1 MTSSLLRRAIALFS
15 LCFAGMVP
23 VHAAEGGQA
32 ILHLLDYVAA
42 EYPQWVKNGAVLNE
56 SEYAEQVE
64 FSENARTLI
73 TKLDAGP
80 ERDRLQQQAQALV
93 VAVRNK
99 QEGTQVTSLANGLK
113 TSLIGAYKL
122 EVSPR
127 RIPDP
132 TIATALY
139 AARCASCHGADGRGD
154 GPAAAAL
161 DPKPSNFRD
170 AARQGRRSVYSLY
183 STITLGVDGT
193 SMAAHAD
200 LSDEQRWALA
210 FQVSNLLFE
219 PALAAAGSKLWTE
232 GKGHDAFR
240 NLADV
245 VLATPADTTARHGEV
260 GTAVLAHLRA
270 NPGAVQAAATPLDYA
285 IRALGESLTAYREG
299 DSKLA
304 YELAVS
310 AYLEGF
316 ELVEGSLEG
325 IEHGLKARVEA
336 KMIGFRNT
344 IKTGGPVATLE
355 AQHQDLVGTLSDARS
370 RLAGGE
376 VSPQAQFV
384 SSLVIILREGLEA
397 ILVLAGMAAFLKR
410 TGRQGGLPYL
420 HGGWIAALVLGVITW
435 WIATAIIEVS
445 GAQREVTEGVT
456 ALIASAMLLYV
467 GFWLHSR
474 VSGQRWNA
482 FIKNQVS
489 GALGKGTLWGLTAIS
504 FLAVYREVFE
514 TVLFYQ
520 ALIAQGGALPVLAG
534 FGIGCL
540 LLVGLA
546 VLIIRYSAKLPLGV
560 FFGVSSVLLAAMAVI
575 FAGQGVA
582 ALQAAGRLPADP
594 VDGPTLPLLGIYP
607 NAQGLVLQLVLV
619 VFIVIAYLYTTK
631 LPPKPPKPA

>member
-219 PALAAAGSKLWTE
+219 PALAAAGS
-232 GKGHDAFR
+232 
-240 NLADV
+240 
-245 VLATPADTTARHGEV
+245 
-260 GTAVLAHLRA
+260 
-270 NPGAVQAAATPLDYA
+270 
-285 IRALGESLTAYREG
+285 
-299 DSKLA
+299 
-304 YELAVS
+304 
-310 AYLEGF
+310 
-316 ELVEGSLEG
+316 
-325 IEHGLKARVEA
+325 
-336 KMIGFRNT
+336 
-344 IKTGGPVATLE
+344 
-355 AQHQDLVGTLSDARS
+355 
-370 RLAGGE
+370 
-376 VSPQAQFV
+376 
-384 SSLVIILREGLEA
+384 
-397 ILVLAGMAAFLKR
+397 
-410 TGRQGGLPYL
+410 
-420 HGGWIAALVLGVITW
+420 
-435 WIATAIIEVS
+435 
-445 GAQREVTEGVT
+445 
-456 ALIASAMLLYV
+456 
-467 GFWLHSR
+467 
-474 VSGQRWNA
+474 
-482 FIKNQVS
+482 
-489 GALGKGTLWGLTAIS
+489 
-504 FLAVYREVFE
+504 
-514 TVLFYQ
+514 
-520 ALIAQGGALPVLAG
+520 
-534 FGIGCL
+534 
-540 LLVGLA
+540 
-546 VLIIRYSAKLPLGV
+546 
-560 FFGVSSVLLAAMAVI
+560 
-575 FAGQGVA
+575 
-582 ALQAAGRLPADP
+582 
-594 VDGPTLPLLGIYP
+594 
-607 NAQGLVLQLVLV
+607 
-619 VFIVIAYLYTTK
+619 
-631 LPPKPPKPA
+631 